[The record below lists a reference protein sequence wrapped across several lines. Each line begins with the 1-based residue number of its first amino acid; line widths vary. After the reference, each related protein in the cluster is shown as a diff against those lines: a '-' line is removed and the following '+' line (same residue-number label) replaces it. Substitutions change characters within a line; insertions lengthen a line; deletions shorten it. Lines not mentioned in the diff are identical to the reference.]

1 MTRQYLALG
10 DSYTI
15 GEGVKASER
24 WPVRLA
30 AALRAARARIRD
42 PTIVA
47 KTGWTTAELLGA
59 LTAMAPSLT
68 GDFDLVTLL
77 IGVNDQYRG
86 LGVEWFRAR
95 FLELLSKA
103 VWHARG
109 TPSRVVVVSIPDWSV
124 TPFGSSDPRGADAIA
139 REIDHFNAVA
149 QDEVR
154 VAGGAFVDV
163 TPLSREAESNRALL
177 ADDGLHP
184 SGEMYR
190 RWVRAIK
197 PAALSAVGR

>member
-10 DSYTI
+10 DSYTM
-15 GEGVKASER
+15 GEGVSASEC
-24 WPVRLA
+24 WPIRLA
-30 AALRAARARIRD
+30 AALRAARVRVRD

-47 KTGWTTAELLGA
+47 KTGWTTAELLGV
-59 LTAMAPSLT
+59 LTTITPPLK
-68 GDFDLVTLL
+68 GDYDLVTLL

-103 VWHARG
+103 VWYARG
-109 TPSRVVVVSIPDWSV
+109 MASRVVVVSIPDWSV
-124 TPFGSSDPRGADAIA
+124 TPFASADPRGADAIA
-139 REIDHFNAVA
+139 REIDRFNAVA
-149 QDEVR
+149 HDDVCA
-154 VAGGAFVDV
+154 AGAAFVDV
-163 TPLSREAESNRALL
+163 TTLSRGAERIPALL

-190 RWVRAIK
+190 RWVRAIR
-197 PAALSAVGR
+197 PAALTALRR